1 MDEVKVNDLPATII
15 CDRALNDIRNYLE
28 QIQIEQQIPSDLMCM
43 VLRDCCSY
51 FEKKRADDYCNAII
65 QQTAV
70 INQLMK
76 ENEALKKASDL
87 FNMEASHDN
96 TENQA

>member
-28 QIQIEQQIPSDLMCM
+28 QIQLEQQIPSDLMCM

-87 FNMEASHDN
+87 FNMEDSDDN
-96 TENQA
+96 TENLA